1 MSPGGIAPRCAAC
14 ASLERHRAFRSIF
27 DALRP
32 ALASKSALQFSPD
45 RSAPREAF
53 GRFEVSDYGHDNSL
67 DMAAIDRADDS
78 YDIVIANHVLEHVED
93 DHAALSE
100 MDRVTKPGG
109 FVFLSVPDLLRVDA
123 THEYG
128 RARHDKHGH
137 WRVYGPDIA
146 LRWRE
151 AVPEWHGVGVIGIDP
166 VTGEPDRATLLSRDG
181 ALLEG
186 LTALIG
192 VAGLQASDA
201 FGPQP
206 EPAAS
211 GA

>member
-1 MSPGGIAPRCAAC
+1 MSPGGIAPRCAVC
-14 ASLERHRAFRSIF
+14 ASLERHRAFRSVF

-32 ALASKSALQFSPD
+32 ALAGKSALQFSPD
-45 RSAPREAF
+45 VSAPRDAF
-53 GRFEVSDYGHDNSL
+53 GRFEVSDYGVENSL
-67 DMAAIDRADDS
+67 DMSAIDRADNA
-78 YDIVIANHVLEHVED
+78 YDVVIANHVMEHVEND
-93 DHAALSE
+93 RAAMAEL
-100 MDRVTKPGG
+100 DRIVRPTG
-109 FVFLSVPDLLRVDA
+109 FIFLSVPDLLRVDA

-128 RARHDKHGH
+128 RAREDKHGH

-151 AVPEWHGVGVIGIDP
+151 AVPDWKGVGVIGIDP
-166 VTGEPDRATLLSRDG
+166 VTGEPDRATLLGRDG

-192 VAGLQASDA
+192 AAGLQASDA

-206 EPAAS
+206 EV
-211 GA
+211 GAVSA